1 MTTMT
6 RAKPLA
12 AEASNIADH
21 AAETATAAIRS
32 TQHVANTAFD
42 RMSDSVEGARDRA
55 SPLIDRWSSQAE
67 AAARRSVDAV
77 RERALQASTVTTGYI
92 KDEPLKAVLIAAA
105 AGAALMA
112 VISVLRGRRYP

>member
-12 AEASNIADH
+12 QEAPNIVDH
-21 AAETATAAIRS
+21 AAESATAAIRS

-42 RMSDSVEGARDRA
+42 RMSDSVDSAREHA
-55 SPLIDRWSSQAE
+55 APLINRWSSQAE
-67 AAARRSVDAV
+67 SAARRSVDAV
-77 RERALQASTVTTGYI
+77 RERAMQASSVTTGYI
-92 KDEPLKAVLIAAA
+92 KDEPLKAVFIAAA

-112 VISVLRGRRYP
+112 LMSLIRSRH